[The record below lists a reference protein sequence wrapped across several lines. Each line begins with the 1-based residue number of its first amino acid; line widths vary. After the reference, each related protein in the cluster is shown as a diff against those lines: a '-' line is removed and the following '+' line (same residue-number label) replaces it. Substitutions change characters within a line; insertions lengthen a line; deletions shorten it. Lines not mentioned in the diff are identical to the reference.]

1 MSAKL
6 NLLQRREILLAGIKF
21 QCLRNDLV
29 IPKETWTETDE
40 FTSLELMIVNKN
52 NPDIFITYTVKMI
65 VNRTNINFIFIPG
78 RQTKTTYEFSTN
90 LEEAQKFEMIGHIGH
105 EIADTIVASL
115 R

>member
-21 QCLRNDLV
+21 QCLRNNLV

-52 NPDIFITYTVKMI
+52 NPDTFINYTIKMA
-65 VNRTNINFIFIPG
+65 VVGNLLLFTFYPG
-78 RQTKTTYEFSTN
+78 RDSAYSVSGD
-90 LEEAQKFEMIGHIGH
+90 LEKVQKFEEIGHIGH
-105 EIADTIVASL
+105 QIADTIVASL